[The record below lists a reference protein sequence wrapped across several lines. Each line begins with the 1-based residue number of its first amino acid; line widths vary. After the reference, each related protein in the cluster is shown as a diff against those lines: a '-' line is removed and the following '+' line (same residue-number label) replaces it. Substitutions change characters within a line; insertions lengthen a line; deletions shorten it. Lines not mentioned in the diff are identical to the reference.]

1 MRTRLIPKHHKGEL
15 FGVGRVSLWQEPSSY
30 NLEGGSHC
38 DTKGQYTA
46 VGVPVQRHARG
57 LEPLCVG
64 HLSELHC

>member
-1 MRTRLIPKHHKGEL
+1 
-15 FGVGRVSLWQEPSSY
+15 
-30 NLEGGSHC
+30 
-38 DTKGQYTA
+38 